1 MAQVVVGIS
10 DCRVSADT
18 EATLVTYALGSCIA
32 VLLYDPVRKVGGM
45 LHFMLPESSLDRN
58 KAAAN
63 PFMFADTG
71 ISKLLEQIRACGS
84 DHRRLQVRLAGGA
97 QVLDPQNVFAI
108 GRRNYLAARK
118 ELWKFGLLVSG
129 EAVGG
134 ELSRTVR
141 LSVDSGKSWLR
152 QGGNAEIEFVSTVRA
167 PLPQVAAI
175 AAAGANRK
183 QLELRGGRV

>member
-10 DCRVSADT
+10 DCRVSVDT
-18 EATLVTYALGSCIA
+18 AATLVTYALGSCIA
-32 VLLYDPVRKVGGM
+32 VMLYDPVRKVGGM

-71 ISKLLEQIRACGS
+71 IPTLLEQIRACGS
-84 DHRRLQVRLAGGA
+84 DGKRLQVRLAGGA

-152 QGGNAEIEFVSTVRA
+152 EGGNAEVEFVSTVRA

-183 QLELRGGRV
+183 QVELRGGRV

>member
-10 DCRVSADT
+10 DCRVSTDT

-32 VLLYDPVRKVGGM
+32 VMLYDPLRKVGGM

-71 ISKLLEQIRACGS
+71 ISTLLEQIRVCGS
-84 DHRRLQVRLAGGA
+84 DRKRLQVRLAGGA

-141 LSVDSGKSWLR
+141 LSVASGKSWLR
-152 QGGNAEIEFVSTVRA
+152 EGGKAEIEFVSTLRA
-167 PLPQVAAI
+167 PLPQAAAI

-183 QLELRGGRV
+183 LLELRGGRA

>member
-1 MAQVVVGIS
+1 
-10 DCRVSADT
+10 
-18 EATLVTYALGSCIA
+18 
-32 VLLYDPVRKVGGM
+32 M

-71 ISKLLEQIRACGS
+71 ISTLLEQIRVCGS
-84 DHRRLQVRLAGGA
+84 DRKRLQVRLAGGA

-141 LSVDSGKSWLR
+141 LSVASGKSWLR
-152 QGGNAEIEFVSTVRA
+152 EGGKAEIEFVSTLRA
-167 PLPQVAAI
+167 PLPQAAAI

-183 QLELRGGRV
+183 LLELRGGRA